1 MPIQAQHLAR
11 KPRTALGSAV
21 PMAAVTLV
29 LCLAVPAVAAEPPLN
44 RPRQQ
49 TVAATGLG
57 PEGQVTQV
65 PQLSG
70 SAAVSVAGRRGGVA
84 VEAGSGRI
92 VTLGSAVNSVFTA
105 DPKVVDVRPASPTA
119 LFLFGVAPGKT
130 TVAAMGANGN
140 LVAQWDVVVRPSSY
154 GASEASAALGR
165 ILPGRGIRVDPR
177 TDGLVVRGSVANGAE
192 AERVMA
198 TARGYATPKQT
209 VENRLQVSGPA
220 QVTLK
225 VRVAEMSRTLT
236 RQLGVNWQGLGQI
249 GKYAVGFNL
258 IEPLVNG
265 ILTSSTINARYTNRG
280 VDINGV
286 IDALS
291 RDQLIHLLAEPT
303 LTAMS
308 GETASFLVGGEF
320 PIPVASN
327 PSNGINTITVDFKQ
341 FGVSLA
347 FVPTVLSDGQI
358 NLHVRPEVSELTT
371 EGAVVLNNI
380 QIPAIK
386 VRRAETTVE
395 LGSGQSFAIAG
406 LLSDS
411 ATMTGNGLPGLGD
424 IPLLGALFR
433 SDGFQRAETELVIVV
448 TPYLTGPVN
457 DARSLLTPTESW
469 REPND
474 GERIFLLR
482 QTGSIPGSNNAGFV
496 VR

>member
-1 MPIQAQHLAR
+1 MSIQAQLSAR
-11 KPRTALGSAV
+11 KLRPALRGTPPVATA
-21 PMAAVTLV
+21 MLV
-29 LCLAVPAVAAEPPLN
+29 LCVGLPTVAAEQPLG

-49 TVAATGLG
+49 AVAPAGLG

-65 PQLSG
+65 PQLNSVVGSIVAARSG
-70 SAAVSVAGRRGGVA
+70 GFV

-92 VTLGSAVNSVFTA
+92 VTVGSAVNSVFTA
-105 DPKVVDVRPASPTA
+105 DPKVVDVRPASPTT
-119 LFLFGVAPGKT
+119 LFLFGVAPGKS

-165 ILPGRGIRVDPR
+165 TMPGRGIRVDPR
-177 TDGLVVRGSVANGAE
+177 TDGLVVRGTVSNGAE

-258 IEPLVNG
+258 IQPLVNG
-265 ILTSSTINARYTNRG
+265 ILTSSQVNARFINKG

-327 PSNGINTITVDFKQ
+327 PSNGVNTITVDFKQ
-341 FGVSLA
+341 YGVSLA

-358 NLHVRPEVSELTT
+358 NLRVRPEVSELTT
-371 EGAVVLNNI
+371 EGAVTLNGI

-395 LGSGQSFAIAG
+395 LGTGQSFAIAG
-406 LLSDS
+406 LLSDN

-424 IPLLGALFR
+424 IPVLGALFR

-457 DARSLLTPTESW
+457 DARALLTPTESW
-469 REPND
+469 RAPND

-482 QTGSIPGSNNAGFV
+482 QSGSTPGSDPTGLV

>member
-1 MPIQAQHLAR
+1 
-11 KPRTALGSAV
+11 
-21 PMAAVTLV
+21 
-29 LCLAVPAVAAEPPLN
+29 
-44 RPRQQ
+44 
-49 TVAATGLG
+49 
-57 PEGQVTQV
+57 VTQV
-65 PQLSG
+65 PQLNG
-70 SAAVSVAGRRGGVA
+70 AANAGTNVSVAASRGGVV

-92 VTLGSAVNSVFTA
+92 VTLGAAVTSVFTA
-105 DPKVVDVRPASPTA
+105 DPKVVDVRPASPTT
-119 LFLFGVAPGKT
+119 LFLFGVAPGKS

-140 LVAQWDVVVRPSSY
+140 LVAQWEVVVRPSSY
-154 GASEASAALGR
+154 GAQEASSAISRA
-165 ILPGRGIRVDPR
+165 LPGRNVQVDQR
-177 TDGLVVRGSVANGAE
+177 TDGLVVHGTVANAAE
-192 AERVMA
+192 ADRAMA
-198 TARGYATPKQT
+198 TARGYATAKQT
-209 VENRLQVSGPA
+209 VENRLQVTGAA

-225 VRVAEMSRTLT
+225 VRVAEMSRSLT
-236 RQLGVNWQGLGQI
+236 RQLGVNWQALGQI

-258 IEPLVNG
+258 INPVVNG
-265 ILTSSTINARYTNRG
+265 LLTSSRIASRYTNAG
-280 VDINGV
+280 VDINNV

-320 PIPVASN
+320 PVPVSSSVTGGV
-327 PSNGINTITVDFKQ
+327 PTITVDFKQ
-341 FGVSLA
+341 YGVSLA

-358 NLHVRPEVSELTT
+358 NLRVRPEVSELTT
-371 EGAVVLNNI
+371 EGAVTLNNI

-411 ATMTGNGLPGLGD
+411 STMTGNGLPGLGD
-424 IPLLGALFR
+424 IPVLGALFR

-448 TPYLTGPVN
+448 TPYLSRPVS
-457 DARSLLTPTESW
+457 DSQAILSPTDSW

-474 GERIFLLR
+474 GERILLLR
-482 QTGSIPGSNNAGFV
+482 QSGSTPGSNLAGFV

>member
-1 MPIQAQHLAR
+1 
-11 KPRTALGSAV
+11 
-21 PMAAVTLV
+21 MAAAMLL
-29 LCLAVPAVAAEPPLN
+29 LCSAQSIVAAEPPLF

-49 TVAATGLG
+49 PVAVPGLG

-65 PQLSG
+65 PQLDG
-70 SAAVSVAGRRGGVA
+70 GAGVSVAGRRGGVL

-154 GASEASAALGR
+154 GASEASAALSR
-165 ILPGRGIRVDPR
+165 IMPGRGIRVDPR

-209 VENRLQVSGPA
+209 VENRLQVAGPA

-258 IEPLVNG
+258 LQPLVNG
-265 ILTSSTINARYTNRG
+265 ILTSNTINARYTNRG

-291 RDQLIHLLAEPT
+291 RDQLIRLLAEPT

-308 GETASFLVGGEF
+308 GETASFLAGGEF
-320 PIPVASN
+320 PIPIASN
-327 PSNGINTITVDFKQ
+327 PSNGINTITVDFKPY
-341 FGVSLA
+341 GVSLA

-358 NLHVRPEVSELTT
+358 NLRVRPEVSELTT

-424 IPLLGALFR
+424 IPVLGALFR

-448 TPYLTGPVN
+448 TPYLSGPVN